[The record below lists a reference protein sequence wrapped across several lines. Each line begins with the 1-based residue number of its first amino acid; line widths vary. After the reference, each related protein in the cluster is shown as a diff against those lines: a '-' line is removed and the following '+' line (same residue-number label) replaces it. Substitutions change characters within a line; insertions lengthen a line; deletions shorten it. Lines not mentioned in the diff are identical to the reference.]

1 MANHLTVKQVAKQQ
15 MRSEEYIRKLI
26 RDGHIPATKVSG
38 RFMINPNDLS
48 ISRRYPRKSIIHKHR
63 MKLFEL
69 WSRWFA

>member
-1 MANHLTVKQVAKQQ
+1 MNYLTVKQVAQQQ

-38 RFMINPNDLS
+38 RFMINPND
-48 ISRRYPRKSIIHKHR
+48 INIARRYPRRSIIHKQR
-63 MKLFEL
+63 MWLFEF